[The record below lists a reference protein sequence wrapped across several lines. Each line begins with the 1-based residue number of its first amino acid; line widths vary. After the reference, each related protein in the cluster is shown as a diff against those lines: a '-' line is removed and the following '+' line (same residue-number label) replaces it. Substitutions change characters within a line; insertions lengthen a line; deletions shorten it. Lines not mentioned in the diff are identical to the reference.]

1 MTSYRKLIL
10 FVLIFLLVGGGL
22 AVWNADQKLKREEEQ
37 RRRDAVAQ
45 TSPSMTGKNASF
57 TVTEGKV
64 KKWKLEAKTAT
75 YSEDNAQ
82 ADLTV
87 VRGEFY
93 DKTGKPILEFTAP
106 KGKYLTKNNTVT
118 LSGGVVAKSIEK
130 EGTEGSKG
138 GKAGELKAP
147 TMTWNTKSDLVHA
160 TGGVELNFPQGK
172 STAQTCKFTLD
183 FSNISLEGGVNSAIS
198 N

>member
-22 AVWNADQKLKREEEQ
+22 AVWNADQKMKREEEQ

-45 TSPSMTGKNASF
+45 NSPSMTGKNASF

-75 YSEDNAQ
+75 YSEDKAQ

-106 KGKYLTKNNTVT
+106 KGKYLTKNNTVS
-118 LSGGVVAKSIEK
+118 LSGGVVAKSIEG
-130 EGTEGSKG
+130 EGQE
-138 GKAGELKAP
+138 GKAGQLQAP
-147 TMTWNTKSDLVHA
+147 TMTWNAKSDLVHA
-160 TGGVELNFPQGK
+160 TGGVKLDFPQGK

-183 FSNISLEGGVNSAIS
+183 FSNISLEGGVTSAIS